1 MQPGKRTAVIGTSG
15 SGKTTLAR
23 QIAQSLQFAHI
34 ELDALHWEANWTPAD
49 LEVFRN
55 RVTIALA
62 GDRWVTDGNYSI
74 VRDIVWGRADT
85 VIFLD
90 YPFWVVFRR
99 LLGRTLQRSLR
110 RETLWNN
117 NRETLRLSFLSQD
130 SILLWMLKTY
140 RRNRRRYPALFQQ
153 PEFAHLKVV
162 HLRSPR
168 QAAEFLK
175 LLQA

>member
-1 MQPGKRTAVIGTSG
+1 MMQPGQRIVIIGTSG

-23 QIAQSLQFAHI
+23 QIAQSLHIAHI
-34 ELDALHWEANWTPAD
+34 ELDALHWEPHWTPAAP
-49 LEVFRN
+49 EVFRE

-62 GDRWVTDGNYSI
+62 DDRWVTDGNYSI
-74 VRDIVWGRADT
+74 VRDIVWNRADT

-90 YPFWVVFRR
+90 YPFWVVFKR
-99 LLGRTLQRSLR
+99 LFGRTLRRSLCQ
-110 RETLWNN
+110 EPLWGG

-130 SILLWMLKTY
+130 SILVWMLKTY
-140 RRNRRRYPALFQQ
+140 WRNRRRYPALFQQ

-168 QAAEFLK
+168 QAAEWLRRI
-175 LLQA
+175 